1 MIPVKINL
9 INTIFSKDISK
20 IFDSM
25 THLAQLIS
33 TYSFSSKDRFLTYVK
48 IDTQSDPKSATSPST
63 EKQKDLALL
72 LVKELHDLGISN
84 AHTNEF
90 GYVYAHLE
98 SNVLIDV
105 PAICFCAHMDTS
117 PDCSGFG
124 VKPIIHQNYQGKD
137 IVLPDDP
144 SVIIRLNEHPDLQEQ
159 FGNDIITASGATLLG
174 ADNKAGVAEIMDAVA
189 LLGADNKAGVA
200 EIMDAVA
207 FWQQYPS
214 VEHGPISI
222 VFTPDEEVGRGTDHI
237 DSIVFTPDEEVGR
250 GTDHIDIQKI
260 NAVYGYTLDGEK
272 RGHLE
277 NETFSADGFT
287 IKIKGISQ
295 HPGFAKGRMESAIKI
310 AAEIISNLPKE
321 NLSPETTEKM
331 EGFIHPVDIQGHV
344 EEAQIDFILRDF
356 DTLKLIEYG
365 TLLKEITVNVLK
377 NYPNS
382 SADFIQT
389 EQYRNMNEILKDHPL
404 CISLAMEAMEL
415 AGLTPETT
423 SIRGGTD
430 GSRLTFMGLPCPNI
444 FAGEHAFH
452 SKEEWVSVQDM
463 QKATET
469 ILYLAELYTVR
480 GIR

>member
-1 MIPVKINL
+1 
-9 INTIFSKDISK
+9 
-20 IFDSM
+20 
-25 THLAQLIS
+25 
-33 TYSFSSKDRFLTYVK
+33 
-48 IDTQSDPKSATSPST
+48 
-63 EKQKDLALL
+63 
-72 LVKELHDLGISN
+72 
-84 AHTNEF
+84 
-90 GYVYAHLE
+90 
-98 SNVLIDV
+98 
-105 PAICFCAHMDTS
+105 MDTS
-117 PDCSGFG
+117 PDCSGAG
-124 VKPIIHQNYQGKD
+124 VKPIVHPYYHGQD
-137 IVLPDDP
+137 LFLPDDP
-144 SVIIRLNEHPDLQEQ
+144 SIVIRLAEHPDLAEQ
-159 FGNDIITASGATLLG
+159 IGNEIITASGTTLLG
-174 ADNKAGVAEIMDAVA
+174 ADNKAGVAEIMDVA
-189 LLGADNKAGVA
+189 
-200 EIMDAVA
+200 A
-207 FWQQYPS
+207 FYYSNPE
-214 VEHGPISI
+214 VPHGPITI
-222 VFTPDEEVGRGTDHI
+222 LFTPDEEVGRGTDH
-237 DSIVFTPDEEVGR
+237 VNME
-250 GTDHIDIQKI
+250 KI
-260 NAVYGYTLDGEK
+260 NAQYGYTLDGEK

-310 AAEIISNLPKE
+310 AAKIVSKLPKST
-321 NLSPETTEKM
+321 LSPETTEKM

-365 TLLKEITVNVLK
+365 NLLKEITANVLK

-382 SADFIQT
+382 TANFVQT

-404 CISLAMEAMEL
+404 CISLAMEAMKL

-469 ILYLAELYTVR
+469 VLYLAELYTVR

>member
-1 MIPVKINL
+1 MANNISTTKIIRNFERLSTFIDPTKINL
-9 INTIFSKDISK
+9 INTIFSKDISN

-25 THLAQLIS
+25 TQLQQIIS

-48 IDTQSDPKSATSPST
+48 IDTQSDPKSITSPST

-72 LVKELHDLGISN
+72 LVKELHDLGIFN
-84 AHTNEF
+84 AHTNEY

-98 SNVLIDV
+98 SNVSEEI

-124 VKPIIHQNYQGKD
+124 VKPIIHENYIGKD
-137 IVLPDDP
+137 LILPDDP
-144 SVIIRLNEHPDLQEQ
+144 TVIIRLNEHPDLQEQ
-159 FGNDIITASGATLLG
+159 LGNDIITASGNTLLG
-174 ADNKAGVAEIMDAVA
+174 ADNKAGI
-189 LLGADNKAGVA
+189 A

-207 FWQQYPS
+207 FWQQFPS
-214 VEHGPISI
+214 VQHGPI
-222 VFTPDEEVGRGTDHI
+222 
-237 DSIVFTPDEEVGR
+237 SIVFTPDEEVGR

-295 HPGFAKGRMESAIKI
+295 HPGFAKGRMESALKI
-310 AAEIISNLPKE
+310 AAEIVSNLPMSK
-321 NLSPETTEKM
+321 LSPETTEKM

-365 TLLKEITVNVLK
+365 NLLKEITFNVLK

-382 SADFIQT
+382 TADFIQT

-404 CISLAMEAMEL
+404 CISLAMDAMKL

-430 GSRLTFMGLPCPNI
+430 GSRLTFLGLPCPNI

-452 SKEEWVSVQDM
+452 SKEEWISVQDM

-469 ILYLAELYTVR
+469 VIYLANLFTSNFHK
-480 GIR
+480 

>member
-1 MIPVKINL
+1 
-9 INTIFSKDISK
+9 
-20 IFDSM
+20 M
-25 THLAQLIS
+25 THLPQLIS

-48 IDTQSDPKSATSPST
+48 IDTQSDPKSTTSPST

-72 LVKELHDLGISN
+72 IVKELHDLGISN
-84 AHTNEF
+84 AHTNEY

-98 SNVLIDV
+98 SNVSDEI

-117 PDCSGFG
+117 PDCSGLG

-159 FGNDIITASGATLLG
+159 FGNDIITASGTT
-174 ADNKAGVAEIMDAVA
+174 

-214 VEHGPISI
+214 VKHGPI
-222 VFTPDEEVGRGTDHI
+222 
-237 DSIVFTPDEEVGR
+237 SIVFTPDEEVGR

-272 RGHLE
+272 KGHLE

-321 NLSPETTEKM
+321 YLSPETTEKM

-365 TLLKEITVNVLK
+365 NLLKEITSNVLK

-382 SADFIQT
+382 TADFIQT

-404 CISLAMEAMEL
+404 CISLAMNAMKL

-469 ILYLAELYTVR
+469 ILYLAELYTVI

>member
-1 MIPVKINL
+1 MVNKISATKIIRNFERLSTFTNQVKLSL
-9 INTIFSKDISK
+9 INTIFSKDISN

-25 THLAQLIS
+25 TYLQQLIS

-48 IDTQSDPKSATSPST
+48 IDTQSDPKSTTNPST
-63 EKQKDLALL
+63 EKQKELALL
-72 LVKELHDLGISN
+72 LVKELHDEGILN
-84 AHTNEF
+84 AHSDEY

-98 SNVLIDV
+98 SNVNKEI

-124 VKPIIHQNYQGKD
+124 VKPIIHENYQGED
-137 IVLPDDP
+137 LILPDDP
-144 SVIIRLNEHPDLQEQ
+144 TVVIRLNEHPDLKEQ
-159 FGNDIITASGATLLG
+159 VGNDIITASGLTLLG
-174 ADNKAGVAEIMDAVA
+174 ADNKAGIAEIMDA
-189 LLGADNKAGVA
+189 L
-200 EIMDAVA
+200 A
-207 FWQQYPS
+207 FWQQNPS
-214 VEHGPISI
+214 VQHGPI
-222 VFTPDEEVGRGTDHI
+222 
-237 DSIVFTPDEEVGR
+237 SIVFTPDEEVGR

-277 NETFSADGFT
+277 NETFSADGFS

-295 HPGFAKGRMESAIKI
+295 HPGFAKGRMESALKI
-310 AAEIISNLPKE
+310 AAEIVSNLPKST
-321 NLSPETTEKM
+321 LSPETTEKM

-365 TLLKEITVNVLK
+365 NLLKEITFDVLK
-377 NYPNS
+377 KYPNS
-382 SADFIQT
+382 HADFIQT

-404 CISLAMEAMEL
+404 CISLAMEAMQL
-415 AGLTPETT
+415 AGLKAETT

-469 ILYLAELYTVR
+469 ILYLAELYTVGGNNR
-480 GIR
+480 

>member
-1 MIPVKINL
+1 MFIVLKNGLANNISNANIIRNFERISTFINPTKINL

-25 THLAQLIS
+25 TYLQQLIS

-48 IDTQSDPKSATSPST
+48 IDTQSDPKSTTSPST

-72 LVKELHDLGISN
+72 LVKELLDLGISN
-84 AHTNEF
+84 AHTNEY

-98 SNVLIDV
+98 SNVSNDI

-124 VKPIIHQNYQGKD
+124 VKPIIHENYQGKD
-137 IVLPDDP
+137 IILPDDP
-144 SVIIRLNEHPDLQEQ
+144 SVIIRLNEHADLQEQ
-159 FGNDIITASGATLLG
+159 IGNDIITASGTTLLG
-174 ADNKAGVAEIMDAVA
+174 ADNKS
-189 LLGADNKAGVA
+189 GVA

-207 FWQQYPS
+207 FWQQHPS
-214 VEHGPISI
+214 VQHGPISI
-222 VFTPDEEVGRGTDHI
+222 VFTPDEEI
-237 DSIVFTPDEEVGR
+237 GR

-331 EGFIHPVDIQGHV
+331 QGFIHPVDIQGHV

-365 TLLKEITVNVLK
+365 NLIKEITAKILK

-382 SADFIQT
+382 TADFVQT

-404 CISLAMEAMEL
+404 CISLAMDAMRL

-430 GSRLTFMGLPCPNI
+430 GSILTFMGLPCPNL

-463 QKATET
+463 EKATET
-469 ILYLAELYTVR
+469 ILHLAELYTSKY
-480 GIR
+480 